1 MKNKAAAVTAPDKT
15 HQPLT
20 LEQIER
26 ENKLY
31 QIYLHGRE
39 GKPQYGLLLIA
50 VVFHVFWLGV
60 TIPTFSINVV
70 PKTEKKIIQVR
81 QWTPPPPPKRDKPR
95 EVQVEKLK
103 TVKVPIPDPTPDEPE
118 PIQEPEPEPEPEDMP
133 VLDPNAEYVLGAPEP
148 PPSEGPLIAGVGDV
162 SVPVRIEAT
171 AVQPEYPELARQ
183 AKVQGKVILQAV
195 IFKDGSVGDIQVLQ
209 TPGEKL
215 GFDEAAIAAVR
226 QWKYK
231 PALQNGR
238 PVDVIFTIVIDFTL
252 R

>member
-1 MKNKAAAVTAPDKT
+1 VKNKAAAVTEQEKSRPV
-15 HQPLT
+15 LT

-26 ENKLY
+26 ENQLY
-31 QIYLHGRE
+31 QIYLHGKE
-39 GKPQYGLLLIA
+39 GKPQYGLLAFA
-50 VVFHVFWLGV
+50 VLLHLFLLGV

-70 PKTEKKIIQVR
+70 PKSDKKIIQVR

-95 EVQVEKLK
+95 EVQVQQLR
-103 TVKVPIPDPTPDEPE
+103 TVKVPVPDPTPDEPE

-148 PPSEGPLIAGVGDV
+148 PPSEGPVMAGVGDV
-162 SVPVRIEAT
+162 SVPVLIEST
-171 AVQPEYPELARQ
+171 KVQPEYPELARQ

-195 IFKDGSVGDIQVLQ
+195 IFKDGTVGDIQVLQ

-215 GFDEAAIAAVR
+215 GFDETAIAAVR

-231 PALQNGR
+231 PALQSGR

>member
-1 MKNKAAAVTAPDKT
+1 MKNKAQAVQS
-15 HQPLT
+15 QPAKRALS

-26 ENKLY
+26 ENALY

-39 GKPQYGLLLIA
+39 GKPRYSLLLGVIA
-50 VVFHVFWLGV
+50 FHALLLGM
-60 TIPTFSINVV
+60 TIPTFSVNIL
-70 PKTEKKIIQVR
+70 PKSEKKIIQVR

-103 TVKVPIPDPTPDEPE
+103 TVKIPIPDPTPDDPE
-118 PIQEPEPEPEPEDMP
+118 PIEEPEPEPEPEP
-133 VLDPNAEYVLGAPEP
+133 LPFLDPNAEYVLGAPEP
-148 PPSEGPLIAGVGDV
+148 PPSEGPLMAGIGDV
-162 SVPVRIEAT
+162 SVPVLIEST
-171 AVQPEYPELARQ
+171 RVQPEYPELARQ

-195 IFKDGSVGDIQVLQ
+195 IFKDGSVSDIQVLQ

-215 GFDEAAIAAVR
+215 GFDESAVAAVR
-226 QWKYK
+226 QWRYK
-231 PALQNGR
+231 PALQSGR